1 MEKKAIV
8 IGAGIG
14 GLAAALR
21 LSKIGYEV
29 SVFEKSNN
37 AGGKANEFNING
49 FRFDTGPSLFTMPWV
64 LEDLFNFLNL
74 DISKFIKYNK
84 LDILCKY
91 FYPDKTVI
99 NAYSDKNKFIE
110 EMTLK
115 TVDKRE
121 NFEKYFN
128 YTKSI
133 YDLTNKIFLENS
145 LSETSTFLNWNA
157 FNSLLNLHKIDTS
170 RTMAKANAK
179 YFNDSKTLQ
188 IFNRYA
194 TYNGSSPF
202 KAPATLNIISHVE
215 NEKGGFFIEGGMY
228 KLISALTDLS
238 IKSGIKF
245 FYNSEVK
252 SIKVLHNKII
262 GINIYKEN
270 EEIFVPSNIVV
281 SNSDVLNTYKN
292 LLDVKDINKIT
303 KYERLEASS
312 SAIVFYWGIIGKFKE
327 LNLHNILF
335 SEDYTKEFSELFDL
349 KVVPE
354 DPTVYIYIS
363 SKQSK
368 NDAPECCENWFVMVN
383 SPNNEGQ
390 NWEYELK
397 QTRKSII
404 SKINKTLNINISD
417 YILFE
422 KTLTPENIEF
432 LTDSYKGS
440 LYGIASNNK
449 MAAFLR
455 EQNRSKKYKGLY
467 FVGGSAHPGG
477 GIPLVMLS
485 AKIAADLII
494 KYEN

>member
-29 SVFEKSNN
+29 SVFEKGNN
-37 AGGKANEFNING
+37 TGGKANEFNIDG
-49 FRFDTGPSLFTMPWV
+49 FRFDTGPSLFTMQWV
-64 LEDLFNFLNL
+64 LQDLFNFLNL
-74 DISKFIKYNK
+74 DISRFLKFNK
-84 LDILCKY
+84 LDVLCKY
-91 FYPDKTVI
+91 FYPDNTI
-99 NAYSDKNKFIE
+99 IDAYSDKDKFIE

-121 NFEKYFN
+121 SFENYFD

-133 YDLTNKIFLENS
+133 FDLTNKIFLENS
-145 LSETSTFLNWNA
+145 LSETSTFLNLGA
-157 FNSLLNLHKIDTS
+157 LKSLVNLHKIDTN
-170 RTMAKANAK
+170 RTMAKANEK
-179 YFNDSKTLQ
+179 FFKDSKTLQ

-215 NEKGGFFIEGGMY
+215 NEKGGYFIEGGMY
-228 KLISALTDLS
+228 TLVKVLTDLCVN
-238 IKSGIKF
+238 SGVKF
-245 FYNSEVK
+245 YFNADVK
-252 SIKVLHNKII
+252 KINVLNNKIN
-262 GINIYKEN
+262 GVTVNIDNK
-270 EEIFVPSNIVV
+270 EIFVHSDIVV

-292 LLDVKDINKIT
+292 LLEVNDKNKINKYQ
-303 KYERLEASS
+303 KLEASS
-312 SAIVFYWGIIGKFKE
+312 SALVFYWGIKGKFKE

-335 SEDYTKEFSELFDL
+335 TEDYAKEFSELFDL
-349 KVVPE
+349 KVVPT

-363 SKQSK
+363 SKHSK
-368 NDAPECCENWFVMVN
+368 QDAPECCENWFVMIN

-390 NWEYELK
+390 NWQYELK
-397 QTRKSII
+397 KARQSVIY
-404 SKINKTLNINISD
+404 KINKTLNINISD

-422 KTLTPENIEF
+422 KTLTPENIEL